1 MAPPKWRG
9 AFTTAFQS
17 FLSGGVLFATIIN
30 WFASKMGENGGRFSL
45 GCGGIPAIIMTV
57 GAFFIP
63 DTPSSLIQRGQLQ
76 KARQSLDQVRGVD
89 SDTEV
94 ELNNLINYHEA
105 AKAATKQPYKTIFQR
120 KYRPHLVMTAAI
132 PVVDRDQHCGLLC
145 ACFVSFY
152 WIKFEWF
159 FDWSYYTWLHL
170 FFVYI
175 CFSLFC

>member
-45 GCGGIPAIIMTV
+45 GCAGIPAIIMTV

-132 PVVDRDQHCGLLC
+132 PAVDRDQHCGLLC

>member
-132 PVVDRDQHCGLLC
+132 PAVDRDQHCGLLC